1 MPADDVVNVE
11 VITQVKKSIA
21 GLAKLA
27 VGIYAAKKAFDAIVK
42 IGSEFIKV
50 SKEAAYLKQ
59 INMAFESMATAA
71 GKSSTAILDSMRELS
86 GGTISAMEMIQSANR
101 AMILGIPIDDLD
113 KMMKIAR
120 ASATATGSSVKQMF
134 DDIVV
139 GVGRQS
145 RMILDNLGILVKV
158 EEANKNYA
166 EMVGIV
172 GRELTDAEKRQAF
185 LNEVLIAGEDIIKKV
200 GKAGQETTSAER
212 WQQMTAAIADLRVEM
227 GMKLLPAFESIT
239 GALTN
244 YARKMADA
252 MKEARDLRDLME
264 SITVGNIEEIDSVE
278 SLDKAFEGYETQLR
292 EINKTQKEYNK
303 MVEGMVEA
311 GFETQ
316 EGIDKVN
323 KSYDDQ
329 KSAIYSAMDAVRAEI
344 EVRKLELALAENV
357 DFNRRR
363 EIESELE
370 LAKIKEATAK
380 KTAEF
385 LEWVN
390 TEYEKTTQGTIEA
403 KEAEINYAEAM
414 LQRAN
419 KTKPQI
425 QAIIELLKEELGL
438 LKEEAA
444 VAEGTINERI
454 GLINDWKDAEDSR
467 VAAAMG
473 ANLAA
478 NLQEKDAHEEKMG
491 WISEEMEAW
500 IEAAQVRLD
509 ATQGMFDAITE
520 SSNAYFD
527 MRLQG
532 IDNEIMAEE
541 ERLEKLQEIY
551 NQDKEALKTK
561 LDSGVIDYETYEEA
575 LKALDDE
582 LTAAQGNNMDA
593 LDKKRKDMLTKQAK
607 ADKAAAIIQAM
618 INVLQGVT
626 KALGAAPPP
635 INLILAAITAAA
647 GAVTVGMIAAK
658 PIPSFATGGEF
669 ITSGPQPIMVGDNPS
684 GRELINIE
692 PLGVGGKGQGQI
704 FHVTFVL
711 GAEVMYDKFTKATKN
726 GEMMVHIDSVGDF

>member
-1 MPADDVVNVE
+1 MPDDTVNVE
-11 VITQVKKSIA
+11 VLTEVKKSIA

-42 IGSEFIKV
+42 IGQEFVKV

-71 GKSSTAILDSMRELS
+71 GESSTEILNSMRELS

-113 KMMKIAR
+113 KMMRIAR

-145 RMILDNLGILVKV
+145 RMILDNLGILVKA
-158 EEANKNYA
+158 EEANEKYA

-185 LNEVLIAGEDIIKKV
+185 LNEVLIAGEEIIKKV
-200 GKAGQETTSAER
+200 GKAGQEVTSAEK
-212 WQQMTAAIADLRVEM
+212 WQIMTAAIADLRVEM

-239 GALTN
+239 GALAN

-264 SITVGNIEEIDSVE
+264 EITVGGIEEVDSVE
-278 SLDKAFEGYETQLR
+278 SLDIAFEGYEAQLK
-292 EINKTQKEYNK
+292 EINKAQKEYNK
-303 MVEGMVEA
+303 RAEQIILHGYA
-311 GFETQ
+311 TQ
-316 EGIDKVN
+316 ESVDKLN
-323 KSYDDQ
+323 KSYNDQ

-344 EVRKLELALAENV
+344 EVRKLELVLAENIDV
-357 DFNRRR
+357 NRRR
-363 EIESELE
+363 EIEGELE
-370 LAKIKEATAK
+370 LAKIKEAKAK
-380 KTAEF
+380 RTAEF

-390 TEYEKTTQGTIEA
+390 VEYAKTTQGTIEA

-425 QAIIELLKEELGL
+425 EAIIELLKEELSL
-438 LKEEAA
+438 LKEEAT
-444 VAEGTINERI
+444 VAEEATKERI

-467 VAAAMG
+467 VAAFMG
-473 ANLAA
+473 AHLIAG
-478 NLQEKDAHEEKMG
+478 EAHEETMQ
-491 WISEEMEAW
+491 WISEEAKEWAK
-500 IEAAQVRLD
+500 AAQVKLD

-520 SSNAYFD
+520 ASGAYFD
-527 MRLQG
+527 VQLQG
-532 IDNEIMAEE
+532 IDNSIMAEE
-541 ERLEKLQEIY
+541 ERLESLQEIY
-551 NQDKEALKTK
+551 NQDKEALKAK
-561 LDSGVIDYETYEEA
+561 LDSGVIDYQTYEDS
-575 LKALDDE
+575 LKALDDA
-582 LTAAQGNNMDA
+582 LTAAQGSNMDT
-593 LDKKRKDMLTKQAK
+593 LQEKRKDILTKQAK
-607 ADKAAAIIQAM
+607 ADKAAAIIQAS

-626 KALGAAPPP
+626 KAIAQGGIVGIILGA
-635 INLILAAITAAA
+635 IVAAA
-647 GAVTVGMIAAK
+647 GAVTIGMIAAK

-669 ITSGPQPIMVGDNPS
+669 VTSGPQAIMVGDNPS
-684 GRELINIE
+684 GREQVSIE
-692 PLGVGGKGQGQI
+692 PLGVGGGGNETVMLYATINIDGRSFFTVMTEASRDKK
-704 FHVTFVL
+704 FLTYAKSVVT
-711 GAEVMYDKFTKATKN
+711 
-726 GEMMVHIDSVGDF
+726 